1 MSNSFLDRPRHVE
14 SCVLLVRESICR
26 EQYENTVSLK
36 VDLEG
41 INFNQERQQEAEKP
55 TYDNIKRWVKA
66 KYGLEV
72 TSLYIAQ
79 VKGKLGI
86 KGRKNY
92 NIGEGKGV
100 VPHCPPKKE
109 EAIKN
114 ALRHFGMIGL
124 N

>member
-1 MSNSFLDRPRHVE
+1 ME

-41 INFNQERQQEAEKP
+41 ININQERQQEAEKP

-100 VPHCPPKKE
+100 VPHCPPEKE
-109 EAIKN
+109 EAIRD
-114 ALRHFGMIGL
+114 ALRCYNVI
-124 N
+124 